1 MSTTRAIIDALAT
14 ASEAEQRIVLAT
26 VVRISGSSYGGVGT
40 RMVIRGDGTTI
51 GIVSGGCLESDL
63 AEHAREVHRTGV
75 AKVVS
80 YDTRADDDA
89 AWGLGLGCNGLIDV
103 FLEPLDPPDAGALAV
118 LLEQA
123 IDSGDPGVL
132 ATVISSSRDA
142 TSPSIGAHAL
152 IQRDT
157 VETTGDWGTTDL
169 LDPVVNDSRDAFT
182 EQRKGL
188 IREYADTSVAFEVV
202 MPSIRLV
209 ICGNGPDV
217 VPLVRFA
224 TELGWNVA
232 VVDHRPLDHAHPERF
247 PGAVV
252 VECAEP
258 DVLGDAVAL
267 TAHTAGV
274 VMSHNYARDL
284 GYMRAL
290 LASEVAYIGMLGP
303 RARTERMLAEIN
315 ASGEN
320 IAVGERLFAPVGL
333 DIGGEGPDGIALSIV
348 SEVSARMTGV
358 EGGSLRDRN
367 EPLHSPSRPAA
378 PKA

>member
-14 ASEAEQRIVLAT
+14 ASEADQRIVLAT

-51 GIVSGGCLESDL
+51 GSVSGGCLESDL
-63 AEHAREVHRTGV
+63 AEHAREVHRAGV

-80 YDTRADDDA
+80 YDTHADDDA
-89 AWGLGLGCNGLIDV
+89 AWGLGMGCNGLIDV

-123 IDSGDPGVL
+123 IDSGDAGVL
-132 ATVISSSRDA
+132 ATVVSSSHDA
-142 TSPSIGAHAL
+142 ASPSIGAHAL
-152 IQRDT
+152 IQHDT

-169 LDPVVNDSRDAFT
+169 LDPIVNDSRDAFT
-182 EQRKGL
+182 ERRKGL
-188 IREYADTSVAFEVV
+188 IRDYADTSVAFEVV

-217 VPLVRFA
+217 VPLVSFS

-232 VVDHRPLDHAHPERF
+232 IVDHRPLDQAHPERF
-247 PGAVV
+247 PGVDV

-258 DVLGDAVAL
+258 NVLGDAIAL
-267 TAHTAGV
+267 TAHTAAV
-274 VMSHNYARDL
+274 VMSHNYARD
-284 GYMRAL
+284 
-290 LASEVAYIGMLGP
+290 VAYMGMLGP
-303 RARTERMLAEIN
+303 RSRTERMLAEIN
-315 ASGEN
+315 ALGEN
-320 IAVGERLFAPVGL
+320 IAIGERLFAPVGL
-333 DIGGEGPDGIALSIV
+333 DIGGEGPDGIALSIIT
-348 SEVSARMTGV
+348 EISAVMSGGK
-358 EGGSLRDRN
+358 GGSLRDRN
-367 EPLHSPSRPAA
+367 EPLHSRAQSAI

>member
-1 MSTTRAIIDALAT
+1 MSTTRVIIDALAS

-63 AEHAREVHRTGV
+63 AEHAREVHKTGV

-103 FLEPLDPPDAGALAV
+103 FLEALDPPEAGALAV
-118 LLEQA
+118 LFEQA
-123 IDSGDPGVL
+123 IDSGDPAVL
-132 ATVISSSRDA
+132 ATVISRSHDA
-142 TSPSIGAHAL
+142 ASPSIGAHAL
-152 IQRDT
+152 VQRDT
-157 VETTGDWGTTDL
+157 VETIGDWGTTDL
-169 LDPVVNDSRDAFT
+169 LDPIVNDSRDAFT
-182 EQRKGL
+182 ERRKGL

-217 VPLVRFA
+217 VPLVSFA

-247 PGAVV
+247 PGADV

-258 DVLGDAVAL
+258 NVLGDAIAL
-267 TAHTAGV
+267 TAHTAAV

-284 GYMRAL
+284 GYLRAL

-303 RARTERMLAEIN
+303 RARTERMAAEIN
-315 ASGEN
+315 LSGEN
-320 IAVGERLFAPVGL
+320 IAIGERLFAPVGL
-333 DIGGEGPDGIALSIV
+333 DIGGEGPDGIALSII
-348 SEVSARMTGV
+348 SEVSARMTGTK
-358 EGGSLRDRN
+358 GGSLRDRN
-367 EPLHSPSRPAA
+367 EPLHSPSQPAA
-378 PKA
+378 SKA